1 MDAKCLF
8 RLPPEY
14 FFFGS
19 VAGTADARHACSR
32 MRRWILKS
40 STPLRLIVRNSAA
53 KSSAMARTY
62 ADAVTSLNTLQSNF
76 AIVDA
81 VRKSGGRLNELSI
94 PEMVEWCRKI
104 GYEPSDFKALQ
115 VIHIAGTKG
124 KGSTAAFTSSI
135 LTQFVGGKE
144 PKSLSKVGL
153 YTSPHLRFVRE
164 RIQINGE
171 PLSESQFA
179 QYFFEVWDRL
189 ENVAKEAGQ
198 DPHSPESKPVY
209 FRYLTLMAFHAYMRE
224 KVDVAVIECGIGGT
238 YDSTN
243 VFEAPAVTCVTS
255 LGIDHV
261 GMLGST
267 IGEIAWHKAGIM
279 KSGVKCFTPS
289 TQPAEAQAVMEQVA
303 SQKGSILKYVDVDPA
318 IASGDIKLGLQADFQ
333 KMNASLAVALAETW
347 LDQQGLADD
356 PDYKQKLTRGL
367 ENVRWPG
374 RCETRFETG
383 IKWCIDGGH
392 TLESIELA
400 GKWFASQLM
409 PHQSASAPLP
419 PQPRFL
425 IFNQQTR
432 DAASLA
438 MALFNTLAKAL
449 NEPHPFTHAIFCTNT
464 TFKDSGFKPDLIS
477 VNVNASD
484 VDSLKVQ
491 NNLAETWRGVD
502 SSARVEVVRTIEE
515 AVGIVRAFAKA
526 YRQNASEA
534 DGEKQ
539 VAALVT
545 GSLHLVGGFLEV
557 LESTP
562 SSD

>member
-1 MDAKCLF
+1 
-8 RLPPEY
+8 
-14 FFFGS
+14 
-19 VAGTADARHACSR
+19 
-32 MRRWILKS
+32 
-40 STPLRLIVRNSAA
+40 
-53 KSSAMARTY
+53 MARTY

-104 GYEPSDFKALQ
+104 GYQPTDLNALK

-135 LTQFVGGKE
+135 LTQFVGEKE
-144 PKSLSKVGL
+144 AKSLSKVGL

-171 PLSESQFA
+171 PLSEGQFA

-189 ENVAKEAGQ
+189 ENVANEAGQ
-198 DPHSPESKPVY
+198 DPRAPGSKPVY
-209 FRYLTLMAFHAYMRE
+209 FRFLTLMAFHTYMRE
-224 KVDVAVIECGIGGT
+224 KVDVAVIECGIGGA

-243 VFEAPAVTCVTS
+243 ILESPAVTCITS

-267 IGEIAWHKAGIM
+267 IGEIAWHKSGIM

-289 TQPAEAQAVMEQVA
+289 TQPAEAKAVMERVA
-303 SQKGSILKYVDVDPA
+303 NEKGSVLQYVDVDPA

-333 KMNASLAVALAETW
+333 KMNASLAVALAKTW
-347 LDQQGLADD
+347 LNQQGYADD
-356 PDYKQKLTRGL
+356 LDYKQKFARGL
-367 ENVRWPG
+367 ETVRWPG
-374 RCETRFETG
+374 RCETRLEPG

-409 PHQSASAPLP
+409 TNKDSPGPLH

-438 MALFNTLAKAL
+438 TALFNTLSTAL
-449 NEPHPFTHAIFCTNT
+449 DEPHPFTHAIFCTNT
-464 TFKDSGFKPDLIS
+464 TFKDTGFKPDLIS
-477 VNVNASD
+477 VNTNASD
-484 VDSLKVQ
+484 VESMKVQ
-491 NNLAETWRGVD
+491 NNLAETWRGID
-502 SSARVEVVRTIEE
+502 SLCRVEVVRTIEE
-515 AVGIVRAFAKA
+515 AVSLVRNFANDHHQQVA
-526 YRQNASEA
+526 GTDNE
-534 DGEKQ
+534 E

-557 LESTP
+557 LESTI
-562 SSD
+562 SE

>member
-1 MDAKCLF
+1 
-8 RLPPEY
+8 
-14 FFFGS
+14 
-19 VAGTADARHACSR
+19 
-32 MRRWILKS
+32 
-40 STPLRLIVRNSAA
+40 
-53 KSSAMARTY
+53 MARTY

-104 GYEPSDFKALQ
+104 GYEPSEFNALK

-135 LTQFVGGKE
+135 LTQFVGGKGA
-144 PKSLSKVGL
+144 KSLSKVGL

-171 PLSESQFA
+171 PLSEAQFA

-189 ENVAKEAGQ
+189 EDVAKEAGH
-198 DPHSPESKPVY
+198 DPQSPGSKPVY
-209 FRYLTLMAFHAYMRE
+209 FRFLTLMAFHAYMRE
-224 KVDVAVIECGIGGT
+224 KVDVAVIECGIGGA

-243 VFEAPAVTCVTS
+243 VFEAPAVTGITS

-289 TQPAEAQAVMEQVA
+289 SQPAEAKAVMERVA
-303 SQKGSILKYVDVDPA
+303 NEKGSVLQYVDIDPA
-318 IASGDIKLGLQADFQ
+318 IASGDLKLGLQADFQ
-333 KMNASLAVALAETW
+333 KMNASLAVALAKTW
-347 LDQQGLADD
+347 LEQQGCADD
-356 PDYKQKLTRGL
+356 LEYRSKFARGL
-367 ENVRWPG
+367 QSVRWPG
-374 RCETRFETG
+374 RCETRFEPG

-409 PHQSASAPLP
+409 TNKDSPEPLH

-438 MALFNTLAKAL
+438 TALFNTLSTAL
-449 NEPHPFTHAIFCTNT
+449 NETHPFTHAIFCTNT
-464 TFKDSGFKPDLIS
+464 TFQDTGFKPDLIS
-477 VNVNASD
+477 VNINASD
-484 VDSLKVQ
+484 VDSMKVQ
-491 NNLAETWRGVD
+491 NNLAETWRGID
-502 SSARVEVVRTIEE
+502 SLARVEVVRTIEE
-515 AVGIVRAFAKA
+515 AVSIVRNFANVH
-526 YRQNASEA
+526 RQNASAAE
-534 DGEKQ
+534 EKE

-557 LESTP
+557 LESTTTP
-562 SSD
+562 K

>member
-1 MDAKCLF
+1 M
-8 RLPPEY
+8 
-14 FFFGS
+14 
-19 VAGTADARHACSR
+19 
-32 MRRWILKS
+32 
-40 STPLRLIVRNSAA
+40 ST
-53 KSSAMARTY
+53 AMARTY

-94 PEMVEWCRKI
+94 PEMIEWCRKI
-104 GYEPSDFKALQ
+104 GYKPSDFNALK

-135 LTQFVGGKE
+135 LTQFVGGKGA
-144 PKSLSKVGL
+144 KSLSKVGL

-189 ENVAKEAGQ
+189 EYVAKEAGQ
-198 DPHSPESKPVY
+198 DPYSPGSKPVY
-209 FRYLTLMAFHAYMRE
+209 FRFLTLMAFHAYMRE
-224 KVDVAVIECGIGGT
+224 KVDVAVIECGIGGA

-243 VFEAPAVTCVTS
+243 VFEAPAVTCITS

-267 IGEIAWHKAGIM
+267 IGEIAWHKSGIM

-289 TQPAEAQAVMEQVA
+289 TQTAEAKAVMERVA
-303 SQKGSILKYVDVDPA
+303 HEKGSELQYVDVDPA
-318 IASGDIKLGLQADFQ
+318 VANGEIKLGLQADFQ
-333 KMNASLAVALAETW
+333 KMNASLAVALAKTW
-347 LDQQGLADD
+347 LDQQGYTDD
-356 PDYKQKLTRGL
+356 VDYKQKFARGL
-367 ENVRWPG
+367 ETVRWPG
-374 RCETRFETG
+374 RCETRFEPG
-383 IKWCIDGGH
+383 VKWCIDGGH
-392 TLESIELA
+392 TLESLELA

-409 PHQSASAPLP
+409 TKKDSSGPLH

-438 MALFNTLAKAL
+438 TALFNTLSAAL

-464 TFKDSGFKPDLIS
+464 TFKDTGFKPDLIS

-491 NNLAETWRGVD
+491 NNLAETWRGID
-502 SSARVEVVRTIEE
+502 SSTQVQVVRTIEE
-515 AVGIVRAFAKA
+515 AVSIVRNFTNAH
-526 YRQNASEA
+526 RQKTAGTD
-534 DGEKQ
+534 DGKE

-557 LESTP
+557 LESTKT
-562 SSD
+562 SE